1 MNFGDE
7 TIKILNYLGEK
18 FGIAIDWTSDSV
30 LPYLQQLCTK
40 FIEWETSTSIAWII
54 GAIFAIIAAIIFVL
68 VVNKIE
74 DLKDTFDNWQYGILI
89 VIACIAIC
97 VIGKQIYDIITCSTF
112 PEKVIYD
119 FITTQLN
126 NKN

>member
-68 VVNKIE
+68 VVNKNE
-74 DLKDTFDNWQYGILI
+74 ELSDSFGNWQYGILI
-89 VIACIAIC
+89 VIICIAIC
-97 VIGKQIYDIITCSTF
+97 VIGLQIYDIITCNTF

-119 FITTQLN
+119 FITYELN

>member
-40 FIEWETSTSIAWII
+40 FIEWDTSTSIAWII

-68 VVNKIE
+68 VVNKNE
-74 DLKDTFDNWQYGILI
+74 DLSDSFGNWQYGILI
-89 VIACIAIC
+89 VIIFIATC
-97 VIGKQIYDIITCSTF
+97 VIGIQIYDIITCSTF

-119 FITTQLN
+119 FITHQLN